1 MADYMEVQMNLVPVE
16 PEEEEGYEYVS
27 PEGTIPSGGVEPQ
40 GAEPE
45 SGGGESNDV
54 YENAEEAD
62 EIPVHP
68 NPVYG
73 ERGNECR
80 EMEDI
85 PPSRKYGE
93 SDHEDAYENA
103 EEADVIPVNPN
114 PVYGERGNEI
124 EDIPVRPNPLYGEL

>member
-1 MADYMEVQMNLVPVE
+1 MLRCWSADPSSRPAFSELTSSLDTMMESMADYMEVQMNLVPVE

-27 PEGTIPSGGVEPQ
+27 PEGTSLSGGGVEPQ
-40 GAEPE
+40 GAKPE
-45 SGGGESNDV
+45 TGGGESDDV

-73 ERGNECR
+73 ERGNE
-80 EMEDI
+80 M
-85 PPSRKYGE
+85 
-93 SDHEDAYENA
+93 
-103 EEADVIPVNPN
+103 
-114 PVYGERGNEI
+114 